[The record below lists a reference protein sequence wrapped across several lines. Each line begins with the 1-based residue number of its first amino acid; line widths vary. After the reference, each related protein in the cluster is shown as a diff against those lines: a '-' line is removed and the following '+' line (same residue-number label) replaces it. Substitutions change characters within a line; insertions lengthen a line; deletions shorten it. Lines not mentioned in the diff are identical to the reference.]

1 MGSQLQLTA
10 DSIQKI
16 SNSMSNFGAVDAFT
30 LSVDKLTLSLS
41 KLNSQVENMSVIKL
55 AALSVISAAASTAS
69 PAAEAAST
77 DNGSGAIGGKLD
89 ELISLM
95 RSGGIAVNLD
105 GRKVS
110 SAMASSG
117 RD

>member
-1 MGSQLQLTA
+1 
-10 DSIQKI
+10 
-16 SNSMSNFGAVDAFT
+16 MSNFGAVDAFA

-41 KLNSQVENMSVIKL
+41 KLNSQVESMSVIKM
-55 AALSVISAAASTAS
+55 AALSVISAAAPT
-69 PAAEAAST
+69 AAST
-77 DNGSGAIGGKLD
+77 TESAPTDTGVGALGGKLD

-110 SAMASSG
+110 SAMASSA

>member
-1 MGSQLQLTA
+1 
-10 DSIQKI
+10 
-16 SNSMSNFGAVDAFT
+16 
-30 LSVDKLTLSLS
+30 
-41 KLNSQVENMSVIKL
+41 MSVIKL
-55 AALSVISAAASTAS
+55 AALSVISTAAP
-69 PAAEAAST
+69 PAAPTTEAAPT
-77 DNGSGAIGGKLD
+77 DTGVGALGGKLD